1 MKKILVVGGGGI
13 GKRHIDGFLR
23 TGKCEVSVCEIDSE
37 KIEQIKQTYQVS
49 STFSNFNSIDL
60 SCFDAVVIATP
71 ANYHV
76 SMAKK
81 CVLECVPF
89 MLEKPLSISLDG
101 VEELLKAIGEKKILC
116 GVGYTRRS
124 IPSYR
129 KLKDL
134 INSGIAGEIKMANF
148 YCGQDYRKIR
158 TDYSQIYF
166 AKKEMGGGV
175 LRDFI
180 THFIDLAQWF
190 IGKPEKGYVLQDN
203 LVFGDVIET
212 DDSAVLIG
220 RFSGK
225 LVSFY
230 CNAFQKPNEFII
242 DLAGTKGNLKYV
254 LVNRF
259 LSRILFANDD
269 SGEWKVLGEFRDEAK
284 NYYVFQA
291 EHFLELLEG
300 KPNDFTTIEEA
311 AENLKFILDA
321 IENSKPQ
328 LSA

>member
-23 TGKCEVSVCEIDSE
+23 TGKCEVSVCEKDSE
-37 KIEQIKQTYQVS
+37 KIETIKQTYQIS
-49 STFSNFNSIDL
+49 SIFTDFYSIDL
-60 SCFDAVVIATP
+60 SCFDAIVIATP

-81 CVLECVPF
+81 CAQEYIPF
-89 MLEKPLSISLDG
+89 MLEKPLSVNFEG
-101 VEELLKAIGEKKILC
+101 VEELLRIVNEKKILC

-134 INSGIAGEIKMANF
+134 VNSGVAGEIKMANF
-148 YCGQDYRKIR
+148 YCGQNYRKIR
-158 TDYSQIYF
+158 PDFSKIYF

-190 IGKPEKGYVLQDN
+190 VGKPEKGYVFQDN
-203 LVFGDVIET
+203 LVFGDTIET

-220 RFSGK
+220 RFSGN

-230 CNAFQKPNEFII
+230 CNAFQKPNEFIV

-254 LVNRF
+254 MVNKF
-259 LSRILFANDD
+259 SSKIFFADDD
-269 SGEWKVLGEFRDEAK
+269 SGKWKVLCEFRDEAK
-284 NYYVFQA
+284 NYYFFQA

-300 KPNDFTTIEEA
+300 KPNDFTSIEEA
-311 AENLKFILDA
+311 AENLRFILKA
-321 IENSKPQ
+321 IENSK
-328 LSA
+328 S